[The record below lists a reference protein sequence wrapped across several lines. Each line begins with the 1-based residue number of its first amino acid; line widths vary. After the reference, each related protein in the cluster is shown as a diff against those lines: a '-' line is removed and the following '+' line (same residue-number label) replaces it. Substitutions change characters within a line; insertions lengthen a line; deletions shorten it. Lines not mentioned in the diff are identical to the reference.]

1 GRAVGPLVG
10 TRQRRH
16 AAVRVELEGMAR
28 LALVQRVVE
37 VLQLRRMEGPV
48 IHHPLQ
54 RTCDAVGHR
63 RGLQVARH
71 DGELPVAGRVL
82 DGGQLHVRGASLS
95 VGRRSRQNTKPWQAG
110 RQALRVR
117 RILAKA
123 AAQKRPQRQEP
134 PMQRRAAS
142 GDAND
147 IETLRRILATSRVV
161 AVVGL
166 SADWFR
172 PSFFAAKYLKSH
184 GYRIVPVNPKY
195 PSILGETCYPALD
208 AIPPELARSI
218 DIVDCFRRTEDIL
231 PLAE

>member
-1 GRAVGPLVG
+1 
-10 TRQRRH
+10 
-16 AAVRVELEGMAR
+16 
-28 LALVQRVVE
+28 
-37 VLQLRRMEGPV
+37 
-48 IHHPLQ
+48 
-54 RTCDAVGHR
+54 
-63 RGLQVARH
+63 
-71 DGELPVAGRVL
+71 
-82 DGGQLHVRGASLS
+82 
-95 VGRRSRQNTKPWQAG
+95 
-110 RQALRVR
+110 
-117 RILAKA
+117 
-123 AAQKRPQRQEP
+123 
-134 PMQRRAAS
+134 MQRRAAS
-142 GDAND
+142 GDASD

-231 PLAE
+231 PLAEQAVALGARVLWQQIGVKNLEADALARAHGLDSVMDRCVKIEHARLFGGLEWAGVDTGIISAKRPRYLP